1 MLICRVV
8 GGTASPRISRVSPAW
23 ELTSSAKNVGLGT
36 TESTTR
42 RNQSSYGLAAQDAGH
57 SLYVFVNH
65 LRSSAFVSSGFWVE
79 DGLVHHP
86 KGSEFQGFRVQGLS
100 HVKMALS
107 TI

>member
-8 GGTASPRISRVSPAW
+8 GGTASPRISGVSPAS

-42 RNQSSYGLAAQDAGH
+42 RNRSSYGLAAQDAGH

-65 LRSSAFVSSGFWVE
+65 LRSSAFVASGVWVE
-79 DGLVHHP
+79 DGPVRYL
-86 KGSEFQGFRVQGLS
+86 KSSEFQGFRV
-100 HVKMALS
+100 
-107 TI
+107 